1 MVLVGLALCCTV
13 SGSSLVCRLRLCLCL
28 CFLSDGFLVLM
39 RFGMVALCFWDLV
52 L

>member
-1 MVLVGLALCCTV
+1 MVLIGLALCWAV

-28 CFLSDGFLVLM
+28 CLLSDGFSVLAQFATGDFM
-39 RFGMVALCFWDLV
+39 LLDLV